1 MSLFFSTS
9 STKTNFTN
17 MVANSDYICP
27 YIVYNKLCFG
37 GSSAKSNIVCL
48 AMLVSHIKRIC
59 IIHM

>member
-17 MVANSDYICP
+17 MVANSDYICLC
-27 YIVYNKLCFG
+27 IVYNKLCFG
-37 GSSAKSNIVCL
+37 GSSTKSKIVYL